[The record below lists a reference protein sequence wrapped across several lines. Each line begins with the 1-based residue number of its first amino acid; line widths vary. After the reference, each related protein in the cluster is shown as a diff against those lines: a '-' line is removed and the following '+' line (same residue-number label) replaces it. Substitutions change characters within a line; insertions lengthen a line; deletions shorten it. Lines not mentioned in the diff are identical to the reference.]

1 MSSAANGNRKK
12 STFAENRKKTEVT
25 NGVRR
30 TSKQS
35 GSTDCF
41 SQARIK
47 ELEEQVSDLKKRL
60 EELRKAKS
68 TTIIKKDKTYVASGA
83 PHKLCDNATK
93 RTAELQDSH
102 RQGTASLEST
112 EKNEEGSQQDVENQQ
127 DYIARL
133 KEMHRAEIEELR
145 KEVEKQAKQSDS
157 TLAVEVEKV
166 SKQNAEVLEENEKLK
181 LKTTEL
187 ELRVHEL
194 LEELSRKEAE
204 WCSKEE
210 QLLLQVKTSWGE
222 KYQKWMAQTE
232 QKIEELTAANN
243 FMKGLLDKEKT

>member
-12 STFAENRKKTEVT
+12 STFAENRKKT
-25 NGVRR
+25 
-30 TSKQS
+30 
-35 GSTDCF
+35 
-41 SQARIK
+41 

-93 RTAELQDSH
+93 QTAELHDSH

-112 EKNEEGSQQDVENQQ
+112 EKNEEGSQQD
-127 DYIARL
+127 
-133 KEMHRAEIEELR
+133 
-145 KEVEKQAKQSDS
+145 SDS
-157 TLAVEVEKV
+157 TVAVELEKITVELEKI
-166 SKQNAEVLEENEKLK
+166 SKQNAELLEENEKLK

-187 ELRVHEL
+187 ELR
-194 LEELSRKEAE
+194 
-204 WCSKEE
+204 
-210 QLLLQVKTSWGE
+210 VKTSWGE

-243 FMKGLLDKEKT
+243 FL

>member
-1 MSSAANGNRKK
+1 M
-12 STFAENRKKTEVT
+12 T
-25 NGVRR
+25 
-30 TSKQS
+30 
-35 GSTDCF
+35 
-41 SQARIK
+41 
-47 ELEEQVSDLKKRL
+47 
-60 EELRKAKS
+60 
-68 TTIIKKDKTYVASGA
+68 SGA

-93 RTAELQDSH
+93 QTPELHGGH

-112 EKNEEGSQQDVENQQ
+112 EKNEERSQQDVENQQ

-157 TLAVEVEKV
+157 TLAVELEKV
-166 SKQNAEVLEENEKLK
+166 SKQNSEVLEENEKLK
-181 LKTTEL
+181 LKTIEL

-194 LEELSRKEAE
+194 SEELSRKEAE

-243 FMKGLLDKEKT
+243 FLKGLLDKEKT